1 MNKVITVSRQFGSGG
16 REFGKIL
23 AKALDIPFYDK
34 DLISMAA
41 KDSSMCEEFM
51 THHEESAPN
60 MVSGIFYS
68 AYFMPMSD
76 QIYIAQ
82 SNVIKEL
89 AKRGPCVIL
98 GRCAD
103 AILDDSVKIYIHAD
117 LEKRVERKNKLGLD
131 VPPEKM
137 EAHVKSIDKKRKKY
151 YEFYTYKKWG
161 LAENH
166 HLCLDSGLIGID
178 GCVDTT
184 LSFLS
189 HLPE

>member
-1 MNKVITVSRQFGSGG
+1 MDKVITVSRQFGSGG
-16 REFGKIL
+16 REFGKKL
-23 AKALDIPFYDK
+23 AAALNIPFYDK
-34 DLISMAA
+34 DLISLAA
-41 KDSSMCEEFM
+41 KDSAMCEEFM

-60 MVSGIFYS
+60 MLSSVFYS

-82 SNVIKEL
+82 SNVIKML
-89 AKRGPCVIL
+89 AKQEPCVIL

-103 AILDDSVKIYIHAD
+103 AILEDSVKIYIHAD
-117 LEKRVERKNKLGLD
+117 LAKRVERKNALGLD

-137 EAHVKSIDKKRKKY
+137 EAHVKKIDKKRKKY

-166 HLCLDSGLIGID
+166 DLCLDSGLVGVD
-178 GCVDTT
+178 GCVATT
-184 LSFLS
+184 LEFLK
-189 HLPE
+189 HLQ